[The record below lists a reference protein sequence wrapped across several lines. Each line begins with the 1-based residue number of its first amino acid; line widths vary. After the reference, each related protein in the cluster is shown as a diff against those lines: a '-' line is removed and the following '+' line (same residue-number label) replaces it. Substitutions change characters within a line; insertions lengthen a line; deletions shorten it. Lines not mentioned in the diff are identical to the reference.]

1 MSKKITTPEDIQ
13 LFRDTVGKVSAI
25 RNDKVLLQK
34 EEKPKPFPRIRK
46 IELEECLS
54 DEKQTVVDKVSREDI
69 IEYTAPGLQ
78 KNVIKK
84 LRRGHYGL
92 DAEIDL
98 HGLTS
103 IEAKRQLLVFLHHC
117 VEAGYRCVLIIHGK
131 GYRSHEDHPVL
142 KNDINKWL
150 RQHQDV
156 QAFCTAHSRQ
166 GGAGAVL
173 VLLHLSEK
181 FSQLP
186 DDF

>member
-1 MSKKITTPEDIQ
+1 MTKKLPPTEDIQ

-34 EEKPKPFPRIRK
+34 EEKPKPFPRTRFID
-46 IELEECLS
+46 LEGHLVDANQS
-54 DEKQTVVDKVSREDI
+54 VVDKVSSEDI

-92 DAEIDL
+92 DAESDL

-103 IEAKRQLLVFLHHC
+103 FEAKRQLLIFLHHC
-117 VEAGYRCVLIIHGK
+117 VESGYRCVLIIHGK
-131 GYRSHEDHPVL
+131 GYRSSDDHPVL
-142 KNDINKWL
+142 KNDLNQWL
-150 RQHQDV
+150 RQHKDV
-156 QAFCTAHSRQ
+156 QAFCTAPGSK

-173 VLLHLSEK
+173 VLLRFSEK
-181 FSQLP
+181 FSQFA
-186 DDF
+186 DA